1 MFKFSGTEKGMLAL
15 TGAFLLLTVGYFLL
29 QENTGDEYS
38 VQKQT
43 FRISEVG
50 AAVQAVRPEGEQ
62 CVNINTAGMDELQ
75 TLPGIGPV
83 LAQRIVESR
92 EQQGE
97 FRIPE
102 DILRVSGI
110 GQSTLSKILD
120 YITVE

>member
-1 MFKFSGTEKGMLAL
+1 MLKFSGTEKGILVL
-15 TGAFLLLTVGYFLL
+15 TGVFLLLTVVYFVL
-29 QENTGDEYS
+29 QDNPGEEYS

-43 FRISEVG
+43 FRTSEVG
-50 AAVQAVRPEGEQ
+50 AAVRAVKSEAAQR
-62 CVNINTAGMDELQ
+62 VNINTAGVDELQ
-75 TLPGIGPV
+75 TLPGIGQV
-83 LAQRIVESR
+83 LAQRIIDSR
-92 EQQGE
+92 TQYGE

>member
-1 MFKFSGTEKGMLAL
+1 MVKFSGTEKGMLAL

-29 QENTGDEYS
+29 QGNSGEEYS

-43 FRISEVG
+43 FRISEAG
-50 AAVQAVRPEGEQ
+50 AAVQTVKPDGERR
-62 CVNINTAGMDELQ
+62 VNINTAGVDELQ
-75 TLPGIGPV
+75 TLPGIGPM

-92 EQQGE
+92 DQLGE

-110 GQSTLSKILD
+110 GQVTLSKILD